1 MNQLNTRN
9 GWLGRQAINWLVLGL
24 FAVLGLSAWQTS
36 AQSDDLLAQGQET
49 DYNGFELPEL
59 LTPQIGLAEVTEDQH
74 VIYIG
79 MHVDKVY
86 ELSLQSRTFS
96 ADGYIWI
103 EWSSDTQDVMDRQGI
118 GPADLIRLVNQ
129 IESWDS
135 TFELDTPQP
144 TLLSAG
150 RRYQR
155 FRFSSRFYDDE
166 VNFERDPFD
175 VLILPII
182 VEINPDQMS
191 DKYEQALLFGHH
203 HQNGFLG
210 LSGGLSGY
218 ELKGAALRSFLHRYP
233 SRFGSWYQPTKSQ
246 ARLDIVY
253 QSDYWS
259 AFVNWVLPL
268 VIIMSV
274 VLMAPTVAGSLGD
287 IRLAVPSTALLTLVF
302 LHQAYHDDIPSLP
315 YLTFLDQLFACGYL
329 IAMGLFA
336 LFTWGTNIYAK
347 SPEELKGEAT
357 RRIDRVDLFFQVS
370 SIAMFLGVA
379 VISWLRTSA
388 QML

>member
-1 MNQLNTRN
+1 MNSSNSAGQPQNRERLS
-9 GWLGRQAINWLVLGL
+9 WLVFALFALLGL
-24 FAVLGLSAWQTS
+24 LAWQTS
-36 AQSDDLLAQGQET
+36 AQPGANFAQEQRTG
-49 DYNGFELPEL
+49 YSGFELPEL
-59 LTPQIGLAEVTEDQH
+59 TLPQIGLEAVTSEQH
-74 VIYIG
+74 VVYIG

-103 EWSSDTQDVMDRQGI
+103 EWSRDTQDLMDREDI

-135 TFELDTPQP
+135 TFELDTHQP
-144 TLLSAG
+144 ILLSAG

-175 VLILPII
+175 VLILPIV

-191 DKYEQALLFGHH
+191 DKYEQTLLFAHH

-218 ELKGAALRSFLHRYP
+218 QLKGASLHSFLHRYP

-302 LHQAYHDDIPSLP
+302 LHQSYHDDIPSLP

-336 LFTWGTNIYAK
+336 LFTWGTNVYARAPDDRK
-347 SPEELKGEAT
+347 AQAT
-357 RRIDRVDLFFQVS
+357 RRIDRVDLLFQVS
-370 SIAMFLGVA
+370 SVAIFISIAAL
-379 VISWLRTSA
+379 SWYRTST
-388 QML
+388 